1 MTNGENI
8 LEAIFDE
15 VARFSFLDWLN
26 DHDISEVDFGKF
38 MEAGKKAVDEEEKEN
53 E

>member
-8 LEAIFDE
+8 LEAILDE

-26 DHDISEVDFGKF
+26 EHDISEVDFGKF
-38 MEAGKKAVDEEEKEN
+38 LEAGKKAVDDGGQNDE
-53 E
+53 